1 MNTNAAEWVPD
12 MDWEW
17 LPDAEQYAYRPGR
30 NAQQAVVEV
39 GAVLD
44 HGHPEVVDA
53 DLANGASLE
62 DQIREFVH
70 KDNPPMH
77 GSMESSDSAVNG
89 VCWLIHR
96 VAGATLG
103 EIDNM
108 IVELQQ
114 LRVFLVNEGERLQR
128 ELADYE
134 KLIRVTLR
142 SSRIITDILP
152 SRKLIADNTGT
163 N

>member
-1 MNTNAAEWVPD
+1 MNTNAAGWVEHIPDVKHVPD
-12 MDWEW
+12 
-17 LPDAEQYAYRPGR
+17 
-30 NAQQAVVEV
+30 
-39 GAVLD
+39 
-44 HGHPEVVDA
+44 VD
-53 DLANGASLE
+53 GPSLE

-128 ELADYE
+128 ELADYG
-134 KLIRVTLR
+134 KLTMATLR
-142 SSRIITDILP
+142 SSRIITDSLP
-152 SRKLIADNTGT
+152 SCKLIADNTGT
-163 N
+163 D

>member
-1 MNTNAAEWVPD
+1 MNTNAAESIPAMDAEWVPD
-12 MDWEW
+12 
-17 LPDAEQYAYRPGR
+17 
-30 NAQQAVVEV
+30 
-39 GAVLD
+39 
-44 HGHPEVVDA
+44 A
-53 DLANGASLE
+53 DGASLE

-77 GSMESSDSAVNG
+77 GPMESSDSAVNG
-89 VCWLIHR
+89 VCSLVHR
-96 VAGATLG
+96 VAGTTLG

-114 LRVFLVNEGERLQR
+114 LRAFLVNEGERLQR

-152 SRKLIADNTGT
+152 SRKLIADNTGI

>member
-1 MNTNAAEWVPD
+1 MPIVFLAGGDPVALGLVASLN
-12 MDWEW
+12 
-17 LPDAEQYAYRPGR
+17 RPG
-30 NAQQAVVEV
+30 
-39 GAVLD
+39 
-44 HGHPEVVDA
+44 
-53 DLANGASLE
+53 ANVTGSALE

-77 GSMESSDSAVNG
+77 GSMESSDSAVNS

-128 ELADYE
+128 DLADYE

-142 SSRIITDILP
+142 SFRIITDILP